1 MPGVVLYVR
10 ISIIISTTS
19 MLGVVAVRLPLEPVY
34 LHHSASN
41 SNSGQALLMLRIDIH
56 ILLSQVVYLVS
67 HESSGPGGRRKQ
79 EIA

>member
-10 ISIIISTTS
+10 ISIIISTPS
-19 MLGVVAVRLPLEPVY
+19 VRPAVAVRLPLEPVY

-41 SNSGQALLMLRIDIH
+41 SNSDQALLMHRIDIH
-56 ILLSQVVYLVS
+56 ILASQVVYLFS